1 MAARPT
7 PPHAEWINK
16 VYGIVSLYQLSG
28 FFSFQDGAYLVLLQ
42 VAFVNEGHHSRY
54 VDTRDGGTLFETHGR
69 IELDAVRGWNDLGGG
84 KATRRYENDAVT
96 NVHIRNCAAPGF
108 DHRCD
113 IYSYLG
119 NIIG

>member
-7 PPHAEWINK
+7 PPHAEWINT
-16 VYGIVSLYQLSG
+16 VYGIVSLWQLVR
-28 FFSFQDGAYLVLLQ
+28 FLAFQDGAYLVLLQ
-42 VAFVNEGHHSRY
+42 VAFVNEGHHGRY
-54 VDTRDGGTLFETHGR
+54 VDTRDGGALFETHGC
-69 IELDAVRGWNDLGGG
+69 IEFDAVRGGNDLGCG
-84 KATRRYENDAVT
+84 KATGRYENDAVT

-108 DHRCD
+108 DYRCD